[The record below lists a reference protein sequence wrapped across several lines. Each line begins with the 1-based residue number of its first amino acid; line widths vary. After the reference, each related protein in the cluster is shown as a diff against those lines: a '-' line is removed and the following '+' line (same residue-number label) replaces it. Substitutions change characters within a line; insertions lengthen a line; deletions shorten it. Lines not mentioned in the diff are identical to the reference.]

1 MNEPGVEQASSPD
14 GTLIPAETQPEHRSK
29 EQQVEDILRD
39 AFQAPDAQPPEA
51 PETGA
56 EPEPAAETPLDVAGL
71 AEKLGVDPAKLYEVR
86 VPLPNAA
93 EPVTLGQLKDA
104 WQDAQAIEAQRSE
117 VTKLR
122 GEWHA
127 DQLRQ
132 QRELDEIL
140 TAIRP
145 EAISPELRGAVEKVN
160 RERLSREAEA
170 LLRTVPEWADS
181 KTRETDLAGMAA
193 TLSTYGITRTDLDAL
208 TDHRVLR
215 AFRRLAQLERAV
227 EAKPV
232 PRQPPRAQQAP
243 RRSPQPTPAQDF
255 GRLKAAVTKGNIR
268 PADAVAKILG
278 GIK

>member
-1 MNEPGVEQASSPD
+1 MAASPD
-14 GTLIPAETQPEHRSK
+14 AALLEAETPPAHRSK
-29 EQQVEDILRD
+29 EQQVEDILSG
-39 AFQAPDAQPPEA
+39 AAQAPAEQPPEA

-71 AEKLGVDPAKLYEVR
+71 AERLGVDPAKLYEVR
-86 VPLPNAA
+86 IPLADGA

-104 WQDAQAIEAQRSE
+104 YRDAEAIEAQRGE
-117 VTKLR
+117 VTKQR

-140 TAIRP
+140 SAITP
-145 EAISPELRGAVEKVN
+145 DKVSPELAQAVQKVN

-170 LLRTVPEWADS
+170 LLRTVPEWTDA
-181 KTRETDLAGMAA
+181 KTREADLVSMAD
-193 TLSTYGITRTDLDAL
+193 TLTAYGITRADVDAL

-227 EAKPV
+227 QAKPV
-232 PRQPPRAQQAP
+232 PKQPPKSQQAP
-243 RRSPQPTPAQDF
+243 RRSAQPTPAQDF
-255 GRLKAAVTKGNIR
+255 GRLKAAVTKGQVR
-268 PADAVAKILG
+268 PVDAVTRILG
-278 GIK
+278 VK